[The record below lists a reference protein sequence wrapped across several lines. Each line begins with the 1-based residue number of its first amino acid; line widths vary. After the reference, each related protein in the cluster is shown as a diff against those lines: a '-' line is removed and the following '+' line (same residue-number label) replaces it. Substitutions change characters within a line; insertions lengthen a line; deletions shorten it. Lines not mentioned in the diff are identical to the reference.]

1 MEGLDIDKEEV
12 AEIVTDLRIN
22 RQKSA
27 FCKESY
33 EDLIQVVGHAALYDY
48 IIETNDKLSIY
59 KILDLN
65 KKLFQ
70 YAPFPEESGKTR
82 TDNNLVLGTKFE
94 TVDWREVAQELIRLQ
109 EPVDSLVE
117 QVDELSISEYLLHVI
132 KIHHRITQI
141 HPFRDGNGRS
151 SRALLNWM
159 LRLKGLPPVY
169 FKVTDKM
176 SYYTALE
183 RADEHGDYTELL
195 RVTIRELFRTIM
207 RMNHVQELG

>member
-1 MEGLDIDKEEV
+1 M
-12 AEIVTDLRIN
+12 
-22 RQKSA
+22 
-27 FCKESY
+27 
-33 EDLIQVVGHAALYDY
+33 IQVVGHAALYDY
-48 IIETNDKLSIY
+48 IIETNEKLSIY

-94 TVDWREVAQELIRLQ
+94 TVDWREVAQELIKLQ
-109 EPVDSLVE
+109 EPIDNLVE
-117 QVDELSISEYLLHVI
+117 QVNEMSISEYLFCAI

-159 LRLKGLPPVY
+159 LRLKGLPPIY
-169 FKVTDKM
+169 FKVTEKT
-176 SYYTALE
+176 SYYMALE
-183 RADEHGDYTELL
+183 RADEHGEYTELF

-207 RMNHVQELG
+207 RVNNVQEPG